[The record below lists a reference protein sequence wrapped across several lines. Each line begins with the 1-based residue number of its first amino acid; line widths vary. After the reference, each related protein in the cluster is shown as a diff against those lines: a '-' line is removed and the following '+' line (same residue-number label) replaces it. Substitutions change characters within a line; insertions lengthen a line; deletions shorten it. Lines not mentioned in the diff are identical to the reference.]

1 MAAAIRLATPADGAQ
16 LSAIYAPLVRNTAI
30 SFEVDPPDAAEMTR
44 RVAESLPA
52 FPWLVADAGG
62 EVLGYVYAST
72 HRARAAYLWSV
83 DTTVYI
89 HARVRRGGVGRA
101 LYTTLFGILTLQR
114 FCNAYAGIS
123 LPNPGSVG
131 LHEAVGFE
139 KVGVYRGV
147 AYKLG
152 AWHDAGWS
160 ERVIQPRPSSPQAP
174 ADMATV
180 RATSGWEAA
189 FAAGSSMLRV

>member
-1 MAAAIRLATPADGAQ
+1 M
-16 LSAIYAPLVRNTAI
+16 
-30 SFEVDPPDAAEMTR
+30 
-44 RVAESLPA
+44 AESLPA
-52 FPWLVADAGG
+52 FPWLVADVGG
-62 EVLGYVYAST
+62 EVLGYVYASK

-89 HARVRRGGVGRA
+89 HPRVRRGGVGRA

-152 AWHDAGWS
+152 AWHDAGWWS
-160 ERVIQPRPSSPQAP
+160 A
-174 ADMATV
+174 
-180 RATSGWEAA
+180 
-189 FAAGSSMLRV
+189 

>member
-1 MAAAIRLATPADGAQ
+1 MAGAIRLATPADAAQ
-16 LSAIYAPLVRNTAI
+16 LAEIYAPIVRDTAI
-30 SFEVDPPDAAEMTR
+30 SFEVDPPDAAEMAR

-52 FPWLVADAGG
+52 FPWLVADASG
-62 EVLGYVYAST
+62 EVLGYVYASR

-83 DTTVYI
+83 DTTVYV
-89 HARVRRGGVGRA
+89 HARARRRGVGRA

-131 LHEAVGFE
+131 LHEAVGFQ

-147 AYKLG
+147 GYKLG
-152 AWHDAGWS
+152 DWRDVGWW
-160 ERVIQPRPSSPQAP
+160 ERVIQPRPALPQAP
-174 ADMATV
+174 ADMTAA
-180 RATSGWEAA
+180 RAMAGWDAA
-189 FAAGSSMLRV
+189 FEAGSSLLKV